1 MREADKPSAT
11 IRGFRVFPFVSSAE
25 LIEMAHAHAPAI
37 LVALNAEKVANA
49 DARVRRIVDHNIGYP
64 DGMGVVLALRR
75 RGLHTARIAGADL
88 WLELAR
94 SRVGQ
99 RIYVIGSSRTVIV
112 PAVKRLA
119 EVIPGVIVVGH
130 RDGYLKADDVREL
143 KADLANTSPDLV
155 FVGMGSPQQ
164 ELLMDALNKAWPT
177 LYMGIGGSLDVF
189 VGQRRR
195 APAWMQRMGLE
206 WLFRFAE
213 NPSRLTRLPAYI
225 RFAWLLARGRF

>member
-1 MREADKPSAT
+1 
-11 IRGFRVFPFVSSAE
+11 
-25 LIEMAHAHAPAI
+25 MAHACAPAI

-49 DARVRRIVDHNIGYP
+49 DEHVRRIVDHNIGYP

-75 RGLHTARIAGADL
+75 RGLHTARVAGADL

-94 SRVGQ
+94 SKVGQ
-99 RIYVIGSSRTVIV
+99 RIYIIGASRSVIAS
-112 PAVKRLA
+112 AVKRLA
-119 EVIPGVIVVGH
+119 AVIPGIVVVGH
-130 RDGYLKADDVREL
+130 RDGYLAADDVRDL
-143 KADLANTSPDLV
+143 KSDLTSTRPDLV
-155 FVGMGSPQQ
+155 FVGIGSPRQ
-164 ELLMDALNKAWPT
+164 ELLMDALIGAWPA

-213 NPSRLTRLPAYI
+213 HPSRLTRLPAYI